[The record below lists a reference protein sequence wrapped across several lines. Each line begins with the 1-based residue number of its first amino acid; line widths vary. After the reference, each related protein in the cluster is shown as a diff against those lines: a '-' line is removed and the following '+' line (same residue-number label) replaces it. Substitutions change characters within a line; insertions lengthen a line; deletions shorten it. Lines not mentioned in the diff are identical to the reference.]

1 MLRFDTPESIPQRH
15 KHIVMRRFFYI
26 PKLALR
32 AQPIPLAYPFPDL
45 LKFPTHMTRSLRAL
59 FLSSALGLSV
69 MNAPLS
75 AQVHSVEAVTRTY
88 ADVAAAMHDDA
99 LNSAQQLQT
108 AVNALLEAPVKQRST
123 PPAQRGLPRASR
135 TSKRK
140 LSALA
145 TPSWMTG
152 KVV

>member
-1 MLRFDTPESIPQRH
+1 
-15 KHIVMRRFFYI
+15 MRRFFYI

-108 AVNALLEAPVKQRST
+108 AVNALLEAPSEAT
-123 PPAQRGLPRASR
+123 LNAARAAWVAAR
-135 TSKRK
+135 VPYQQTEAFRFGN
-140 LSALA
+140 AIVDDGEGRVNA
-145 TPSWMTG
+145 
-152 KVV
+152 